1 MLWAAP
7 AAIFFAIFGLGPI
20 GAVVYL
26 SFTEW
31 NLLGSPEWTGL
42 DNWARLFEDPD
53 VVGSVR
59 VTLVLTV
66 LCWLVQTPVS
76 LLLGVWAAGPQR
88 NRAVLSTIFFVPLL
102 LSTAA
107 IALTWLSLLD
117 PNFGMAVDLGR
128 FLGVEDGNFLG
139 DRQLALYTVAF
150 VVTWQFIPFHA
161 LIYQAAAQQIPATL
175 YEAARVDGADRWRR
189 FFSVTLPQLR
199 HTVTASSILIVIGSL
214 TYFESILLLTG
225 GGPGTA
231 TRVLPL
237 HMYVKGFVGTDMG
250 YASVLA
256 VVMVAVGAALSFAIA
271 RVTGYHRMSS
281 QREGL

>member
-1 MLWAAP
+1 MTTLTTGRGRPGVLWAAP

-88 NRAVLSTIFFVPLL
+88 NRAVP
-102 LSTAA
+102 
-107 IALTWLSLLD
+107 
-117 PNFGMAVDLGR
+117 
-128 FLGVEDGNFLG
+128 
-139 DRQLALYTVAF
+139 
-150 VVTWQFIPFHA
+150 
-161 LIYQAAAQQIPATL
+161 
-175 YEAARVDGADRWRR
+175 RR
-189 FFSVTLPQLR
+189 
-199 HTVTASSILIVIGSL
+199 SSSCRCCCPPRP
-214 TYFESILLLTG
+214 S
-225 GGPGTA
+225 
-231 TRVLPL
+231 R
-237 HMYVKGFVGTDMG
+237 
-250 YASVLA
+250 
-256 VVMVAVGAALSFAIA
+256 
-271 RVTGYHRMSS
+271 
-281 QREGL
+281 